1 MAFTISADFDPIE
14 FEIPA
19 GKTKTVTISVPPF
32 DCYSPAD
39 IAAMNA
45 ELKKYENDD
54 EIDDVNN
61 PAKSATALLRFQL
74 KHFNPSKQKADAI
87 DALTVRQ
94 LNEINKVWSEKSEVT
109 LGESEPSTDA
119 STQTDE

>member
-1 MAFTISADFDPIE
+1 MAFVISNDFDPIE

-45 ELKKYENDD
+45 DIKKYENDD
-54 EIDDVNN
+54 EIADVNN
-61 PAKSATALLRFQL
+61 PAKTVTALLRFQL
-74 KHFNPSKQKADAI
+74 KHFNPGKQKADAI

-94 LNEINKVWSEKSEVT
+94 LNEIDKIWTAKSEVT
-109 LGESEPSTDA
+109 LGESETSTDD
-119 STQTDE
+119 SSETEK